1 MLKAAALDPAAASS
15 SDPVSLD
22 GCMTDAFEPVSRPRR
37 LPDEIAA
44 SILDAIARGDYGT
57 GDRLPTEMELSQ
69 RFNVARTV
77 VREAVSLLKFD
88 GVITARQG
96 VGAFVSSVSS
106 RRAFRIGPACFAKRR
121 QLLKL
126 LALRTSVQ
134 SDAAAA
140 AAAGRSDEQL
150 AAMRAALD
158 RLAGAMQ
165 EGLAAAETRVDA
177 ESAFYGVIAEASGN
191 EYFVEFIQM
200 IDAKVMENLRSVVI
214 KNALVSETGAS
225 VLAEH
230 EEVLSAVREGNS
242 ERARAA
248 TRRHFESAARRLA
261 DRADF
266 ADV

>member
-1 MLKAAALDPAAASS
+1 
-15 SDPVSLD
+15 
-22 GCMTDAFEPVSRPRR
+22 MTDTFERVPRPRR
-37 LPDEIAA
+37 LPDEIAS
-44 SILDAIARGDYGT
+44 SILEAIGRGDLAA
-57 GDRLPTEMELSQ
+57 GDRLPTEMDLSGQ
-69 RFNVARTV
+69 FGVARTV
-77 VREAVSLLKFD
+77 VREAISMLKFD
-88 GVITARQG
+88 GVITSRPG
-96 VGAFVSSVSS
+96 IGAFVSDSAS

-140 AAAGRSDEQL
+140 AAGNRSEAQL
-150 AAMRAALD
+150 AAMHDALA
-158 RLAGAMQ
+158 RLAGAM
-165 EGLAAAETRVDA
+165 GDGMAAAEIRVDA
-177 ESAFYGVIAEASGN
+177 EAAFYRVIAEASDN

-214 KNALVSETGAS
+214 KNALVAETGAR

-230 EEVLSAVREGNS
+230 REVHDAIRDRAP
-242 ERARAA
+242 ERARSA
-248 TRRHFESAARRLA
+248 TRRHFESAAGRLA